1 MAILTLLLMAIMIWY
16 CAIALLTVSSTNGE
30 GLKGLVQ
37 SWQPQDT
44 DYTLVPIP
52 VETRNRANFNQRR

>member
-1 MAILTLLLMAIMIWY
+1 MAIMVWI

-30 GLKGLVQ
+30 SLKGLVQ
-37 SWQPQDT
+37 PWQHQDT
-44 DYTLVPIP
+44 DYALIPIP